1 MDISEKVR
9 LEEGFWF
16 SPQADYIVFLTINS
30 TKVICNLEKFS
41 IFQGKPAK
49 MVSIMLL
56 FTFSDFLFI
65 SPNFVCFSIELHC
78 QLFKGDKNVP
88 TNQCCHQVC
97 CHLSMLPPIQ
107 LLINLK
113 TLVVTII
120 TNPSLMTSLTWLI
133 SNIPYH
139 MHRHIWLLLWSPVVE
154 QSLILGMR
162 MRMKRR
168 NMRMTTSGPGGG
180 S

>member
-41 IFQGKPAK
+41 IFQRKPAK
-49 MVSIMLL
+49 TVSIMLL
-56 FTFSDFLFI
+56 FTFSDFLFM

-133 SNIPYH
+133 SNTLIFLIICTAIFDYYYE
-139 MHRHIWLLLWSPVVE
+139 V
-154 QSLILGMR
+154 QSLS
-162 MRMKRR
+162 KA
-168 NMRMTTSGPGGG
+168 
-180 S
+180 